1 MCKRLIW
8 LIFVVVVLALAGDA
22 GAQLD
27 PAAVT
32 DGHVYLFDDV
42 GGNLPDDSAN
52 SNAGNLIGSP
62 QIVAGLKGNALQFN
76 GTSDGVHLP
85 DSAMIGNTGTHQ
97 NRTVIAMFNC
107 ADVSKSDKQVV
118 FEEGGYTR
126 GLTIYVHDGLAYG
139 AGWNKGGDYSPE
151 WSPGAFISAPI
162 GSNEWH
168 VVAIVL
174 RDGGAGQEDDKFEM
188 WMDGV
193 LIGKGPGGE
202 LRGHSNDNGIG
213 YAKENVVF
221 HDGNGNADG
230 HYFEGMVDEIWI
242 LNVALTAGE
251 LGGFAGKV
259 WPFAAGPIPADGEVF
274 EATWANLAWK
284 PGGLAVSSDVYFG
297 TSFDDVN
304 NGAEGTFAGNTA
316 SDFQIV
322 GFPGFPVAEG
332 LAPGTT
338 YYWRVDAINDA
349 NSDSPWKG
357 DVWSFTV
364 PSLTAYN
371 ADPPDGMRFVDSD
384 LTLTWM
390 GGFGAKFHNVYF
402 GDNFDEVSSA
412 VGALPLADASYS
424 PGTLEL
430 GKTYYWRID
439 EFDGAASNKGDV
451 WSFRVKP
458 DIPIADPDLLCWWT
472 LDEGLGTA
480 VLDWSGHGHDGTF
493 SGEPQ
498 WVDGYDGSALKFDGS
513 DDYVIHQLPVA
524 QNFANFT
531 VALWARA
538 DSLGQGEYMSPF
550 SSHTPNSSGIQIDVD
565 GTYPGN
571 YRTNPP
577 GGTTSARFG
586 PAILGWVHLALVG
599 QGTTVQYYYNGTLST
614 TETFATDNL
623 LFNEF
628 IIGTSRNNVNHLNGA
643 VDDLRVYTRALSQ
656 EEIQL
661 VMRIDPLRAW
671 NSSPT
676 NGSTPDIDTAT
687 PLTWSPG
694 DSASSHEVYFGLDKD
709 AVDSADSSDATGIYR
724 GSQNGT
730 SFTPAEGVEWGG
742 GPYYWRIDENN
753 ANGTVTKGRVWSF
766 TVADFI
772 LVDDFESFTDD
783 DVANEAIWQHWIDG
797 FGVPT
802 NGAQASYLVPPYAEQ
817 AIINGGGQ
825 SMPLFYD
832 NRAGVSNSE
841 VELALTA
848 GRDWTKN
855 GVGVLSL
862 WFRGYPP
869 SVGGF
874 TEGPVGTY
882 TMTGSGADIWGT
894 ADQFHYA
901 YRTLTG
907 PGTIVARVDSLQNT
921 HNWAKAGV
929 MIRETLNSDSRYAFA
944 LVSAVSGVAFQ
955 GRTDTGASAFGT
967 TEAGIAAPHWVKLE
981 RDVAGNF
988 TVSHSTNGSSWVP
1001 VQNSVPTNIQMASTV
1016 YIGLAVTSHDAA
1028 LTCEAKFSNVTM
1040 TGTAGPQWASQD
1052 IGILGNNAEPLYVS
1066 LSNAGGTP
1074 AVVVNSDANASVTD
1088 VWTEWLIDLQLF
1100 ADQGVNLTNVDKIA
1114 IGLGATGDA
1123 NATGG
1128 SGMMF
1133 IDDVRLLRPAP

>member
-1 MCKRLIW
+1 
-8 LIFVVVVLALAGDA
+8 
-22 GAQLD
+22 
-27 PAAVT
+27 
-32 DGHVYLFDDV
+32 
-42 GGNLPDDSAN
+42 
-52 SNAGNLIGSP
+52 
-62 QIVAGLKGNALQFN
+62 
-76 GTSDGVHLP
+76 
-85 DSAMIGNTGTHQ
+85 
-97 NRTVIAMFNC
+97 
-107 ADVSKSDKQVV
+107 
-118 FEEGGYTR
+118 
-126 GLTIYVHDGLAYG
+126 
-139 AGWNKGGDYSPE
+139 
-151 WSPGAFISAPI
+151 
-162 GSNEWH
+162 WH
-168 VVAIVL
+168 AVAIII
-174 RDGGAGQEDDKFEM
+174 RDGAAGQEDDKFEM

-221 HDGNGNADG
+221 HDGNGSADG

-242 LNVALTAGE
+242 LNVALTESE

-259 WPFAAGPIPADGEVF
+259 WPFAAGPAPADGEIF

-284 PGGLAVSSDVYFG
+284 AGGFAVSSDVYFG

-304 NGAEGTFAGNTA
+304 NSAEGTFVGNTA

-371 ADPPDGMRFVDSD
+371 PGPPDGMRVVDSD
-384 LTLTWM
+384 LTLTWTT
-390 GGFGAKFHNVYF
+390 GFGAKFHNVYF

-412 VGALPLADASYS
+412 VGALPLADVSYS

-451 WSFRVKP
+451 WSFQVKP
-458 DIPIADPDLLCWWT
+458 DIPIADPDLLCWWM
-472 LDEGLGTA
+472 LDEGLGTT

-513 DDYVIHQLPVA
+513 DDYVIHQLPAA

-531 VALWARA
+531 VALWARS

-599 QGTTVQYYYNGTLST
+599 QGTTVQFYYNGNLST
-614 TETFATDNL
+614 TETFTTDNL

-628 IIGTSRNNVNHLNGA
+628 IIGTSRNNTNNLNGA
-643 VDDLRVYTRALSQ
+643 VDDLRVYTRALTQ

-661 VMRIDPLRAW
+661 VMRVDPQRAW
-671 NSSPT
+671 NSSPA
-676 NGSTPDIDTAT
+676 NGSTPDIDAAT

-694 DSASSHEVYFGLDKD
+694 DSVSSHDVYFGLDKD

-724 GSQNGT
+724 GSQNAT

-742 GPYYWRIDENN
+742 GPFYWRIDENN
-753 ANGTVTKGRVWSF
+753 TDGTVTKGRLWSF
-766 TVADFI
+766 TVGDFI
-772 LVDDFESFTDD
+772 LVDDFESYTDN
-783 DVANEAIWQHWIDG
+783 DVDNEAIWQHWIDG
-797 FGVPT
+797 FDVPT
-802 NGAQASYLVPPYAEQ
+802 NGAQAGYLVPPYAEQ

-825 SMPLFYD
+825 SLPLAYD
-832 NRAGVSNSE
+832 NRAGVRDSE
-841 VELALTA
+841 AEL
-848 GRDWTKN
+848 
-855 GVGVLSL
+855 
-862 WFRGYPP
+862 
-869 SVGGF
+869 
-874 TEGPVGTY
+874 
-882 TMTGSGADIWGT
+882 
-894 ADQFHYA
+894 
-901 YRTLTG
+901 
-907 PGTIVARVDSLQNT
+907 
-921 HNWAKAGV
+921 
-929 MIRETLNSDSRYAFA
+929 
-944 LVSAVSGVAFQ
+944 
-955 GRTDTGASAFGT
+955 
-967 TEAGIAAPHWVKLE
+967 
-981 RDVAGNF
+981 
-988 TVSHSTNGSSWVP
+988 
-1001 VQNSVPTNIQMASTV
+1001 
-1016 YIGLAVTSHDAA
+1016 
-1028 LTCEAKFSNVTM
+1028 
-1040 TGTAGPQWASQD
+1040 
-1052 IGILGNNAEPLYVS
+1052 
-1066 LSNAGGTP
+1066 
-1074 AVVVNSDANASVTD
+1074 
-1088 VWTEWLIDLQLF
+1088 
-1100 ADQGVNLTNVDKIA
+1100 
-1114 IGLGATGDA
+1114 
-1123 NATGG
+1123 
-1128 SGMMF
+1128 
-1133 IDDVRLLRPAP
+1133 